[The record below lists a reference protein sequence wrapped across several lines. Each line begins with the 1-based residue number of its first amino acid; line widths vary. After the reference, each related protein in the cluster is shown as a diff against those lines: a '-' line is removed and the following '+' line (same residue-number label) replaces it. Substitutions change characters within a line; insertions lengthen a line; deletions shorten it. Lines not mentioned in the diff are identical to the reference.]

1 MVVMMAFSRVVWKEL
16 FVVVYS
22 EKKLEYGL
30 AV

>member
-1 MVVMMAFSRVVWKEL
+1 MVVTMAFSRVVWKDL